1 MSITKDT
8 ANHDYFIHSAK
19 VAHFCPQDST
29 ASMIKRSRHSLSE
42 ALTLYSGQT
51 GTPTFPL
58 HLLVYHGKRSHNL
71 LNYARAHNGL
81 WLHTKVSSHEIS
93 YDPFE
98 PGWRTEEK
106 SHRYPGI
113 SLNGQHWVPQVPQPI
128 HPDVY

>member
-1 MSITKDT
+1 MISL
-8 ANHDYFIHSAK
+8 IHSTK
-19 VAHFCPQDST
+19 VADFPPQDST
-29 ASMIKRSRHSLSE
+29 ASMIGRSRHSLSK

-58 HLLVYHGKRSHNL
+58 HLLVHLFDSSYNL
-71 LNYARAHNGL
+71 LNYARAHNVL
-81 WLHTKVSSHEIS
+81 WLHTEVSSHEIS

-106 SHRYPGI
+106 SHGHPGI
-113 SLNGQHWVPQVPQPI
+113 SLDGQHWVPQVPQPI